1 MNEKILREIYSHK
14 NPNKAKNLSRFFKTG
29 QGQYGAGDMFLGL
42 TAPISRKIAL
52 KHKDISFREI
62 KLLLKNKIHEV
73 RLIGLIIL
81 VRRYKVGIAKEK
93 GKIVKFYL
101 KNIKYINNWDL
112 VDLSASQI
120 LGDYLLEKNN
130 KNILL
135 KLTRSKNLWEQRIA
149 MISTAAFIRRGE
161 MAWTIKIARIF
172 LNHKHDLIH
181 KATGWMLREVGKKNV
196 KELRRF
202 LDANLSKIP
211 RTMLRYA
218 TERLPEKLRLR
229 YLHM

>member
-1 MNEKILREIYSHK
+1 NFVYQ
-14 NPNKAKNLSRFFKTG
+14 PTG
-29 QGQYGAGDMFLGL
+29 
-42 TAPISRKIAL
+42 TK
-52 KHKDISFREI
+52 KI